1 MSWKDYFYF
10 SKTERNGITV
20 VIVLIVAIILYPFIL
35 QKYTPEKSYDFSE
48 FEQKLT
54 RYEEMLAEYKAAKE
68 HIDEAKTSKSP
79 TFKETRVQ
87 LTPFLFNPN
96 ELTKEEFMELGLS
109 ERIAT
114 NILNYRNAGGQFR
127 FKEDF
132 QRIYSINE
140 ALYAQLESYIDLPL
154 RSSSVPDKT
163 GASSGSS
170 TREVASSLVDEVTE
184 RFRYADVRININNA
198 DTTEWQK
205 IRGIGPVFS
214 KRITSYRDLLGGFY
228 SLDQLLEVYGMD
240 TTRYQQMAEH
250 IFLDTINLQ
259 TININTADFVTL
271 VRHPYLERNQVN
283 SILQMRQR
291 HGPYSSV
298 EDIKRSELIDEELFN
313 KIAPYLS
320 INDSLPEIV
329 NREEQ

>member
-20 VIVLIVAIILYPFIL
+20 VIVLIVAIILYPFIH
-35 QKYTPEKSYDFSE
+35 QKYTPVRYYDFSE
-48 FEQKLT
+48 FKEKIY
-54 RYEEMLAEYKAAKE
+54 RYEEMLAEYKMANE
-68 HIDEAKTSKSP
+68 HIEEAKIRQSP
-79 TFKETRVQ
+79 TFTETHTQ

-96 ELTKEEFMELGLS
+96 ELSREEFMEMGLS
-109 ERIAT
+109 ERIAS
-114 NILNYRNAGGQFR
+114 NIVNFRNAGGQFR

-132 QRIYSINE
+132 ERIYSINE
-140 ALYAQLESYIDLPL
+140 TLYAQLEDYIDLPL
-154 RSSSVPDKT
+154 RTSSFPDKT
-163 GASSGSS
+163 GASSSAPS
-170 TREVASSLVDEVTE
+170 TRDEAAE

-198 DTTEWQK
+198 DTTDWQK

-214 KRITSYRDLLGGFY
+214 RRITSYRDLLGGFY
-228 SLDQLLEVYGMD
+228 SLEQLLEVYGMD
-240 TTRYQQMAEH
+240 STRYEQISEH
-250 IFLDTINLQ
+250 IFLDTVKLN

-283 SILQMRQR
+283 SILQMRDR

-298 EDIKRSELIDEELFN
+298 EEIKKSELINEELFG

-320 INDSLPEIV
+320 VTDSLPEIV
-329 NREEQ
+329 NREE

>member
-35 QKYTPEKSYDFSE
+35 QKYSPEKSYDFTG
-48 FEQKLT
+48 FEQKLVK
-54 RYEEMLAEYKAAKE
+54 YEEMLAEYNAAKK
-68 HIDEAKTSKSP
+68 HIEETKTSKRP

-96 ELTKEEFMELGLS
+96 ELTKEEFMEMGLS
-109 ERIAT
+109 ERIAS
-114 NILNYRNAGGQFR
+114 NIVNYRNAGGKFR

-140 ALYAQLESYIDLPL
+140 TLYAQLENYIDLPL

-163 GASSGSS
+163 GASSASS
-170 TREVASSLVDEVTE
+170 TREASSLVDEATE
-184 RFRYADVRININNA
+184 RFRYADLRININNA

-228 SLDQLLEVYGMD
+228 SLEQLLEVYGMD
-240 TTRYQQMAEH
+240 SVRYQQIEDH
-250 IFLDTINLQ
+250 IILDSINLQ

-271 VRHPYLERNQVN
+271 IRHPYLERNQVN
-283 SILQMRQR
+283 SILQMRKR

-298 EDIKRSELIDEELFN
+298 EDIKRSELIDEELFGR
-313 KIAPYLS
+313 IAPYLS
-320 INDSLPEIV
+320 VSDSLPEIV
-329 NREEQ
+329 NREE